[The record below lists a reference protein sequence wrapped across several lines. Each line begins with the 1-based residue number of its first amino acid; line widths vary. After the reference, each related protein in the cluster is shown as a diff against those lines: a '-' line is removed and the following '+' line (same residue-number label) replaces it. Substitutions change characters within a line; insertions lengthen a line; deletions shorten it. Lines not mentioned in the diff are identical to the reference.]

1 MPKINEDLVAAVIRG
16 TNKQSVEDHANEV
29 EMAENGNNTRPTDT
43 LLSLQPPSSPPSH
56 HNNSHHEQPVT
67 KRQRIDALNVYNDH
81 HNHHHLLLHDSPEQ
95 VNNKLPGDS
104 RVQTKNNNNNSNSN
118 NNNNNCHN
126 TSTSSITSSCSSS
139 SSSSSTS
146 ALDETDNRQPLVQQ
160 QLFPS
165 PEALAP
171 TATQEFHQHSHL
183 LKSTTTTAPL
193 ERTTSLEHLADLE
206 IAQFQASLTK
216 QCLCGVSE
224 RVLRRP
230 FESHYVYAT
239 RPPDGGGGRPVRRIA
254 PLAEWPTQKL
264 VQLLSNLQ
272 LVFDVYLRQN
282 AKGHICCRIM
292 DVCDALVRNEQNL
305 IDEIIDLGDDGDCN
319 SFVQFLAG
327 RVLSS
332 FLVIAKDTDTH
343 DHWMKRLID
352 NLFAFEHIN
361 YAAARKI
368 NFSLEII
375 RRIVEWKDVEL
386 HPLDEDGEGEEDD
399 GEDGDEEGEGGASH
413 RLPLPPLENNYFAA
427 FYNSEM
433 VQQQSSNASGSRQ
446 QPHPTPP
453 PPQPPAEPGQ
463 CEIIHLTDSESFDT
477 SNLKCIAIKHLENK
491 WPALVKN
498 MSTLILSH
506 RNTTSCAESCVLTF
520 LNLWESIISVHT
532 NLSIVETLPFYAQL
546 DKFEMLLLN
555 EHLPSTI
562 YKQMLTLFN
571 EALCYGSTLALQD
584 MLPEETCNLAHQIVR
599 HVKDHRI
606 LDSLPRVS
614 PENGVSFIG
623 NRGPTVTYAPTSLT
637 VEGTSTGGGVGM
649 APVDDSL
656 GMDKT
661 LLQKMV
667 LLVLKS
673 VAVTVKEI
681 RSDSS
686 DSSIDSSDYEAFQ
699 DMVLIERSIRD
710 VMRKLEGFMKDTLE
724 FHPESHFSK
733 ILIHLFEDQDD
744 YLIEAMVCTLDVT
757 VGISFRNNAFP
768 ELATMLSPV
777 LTFLEFLRTVANS
790 ADLLLD
796 LLVSNETCFLLYLLR
811 FLKYVRFNWAL
822 FTGACRHSDTGVNC
836 LDDTM
841 SVLIRLRLQI
851 SRLVSRSLYPY
862 DISPVL
868 RLLESCEGMY
878 EGNELS

>member
-1 MPKINEDLVAAVIRG
+1 MPKINEDIVAAVIVRD
-16 TNKQSVEDHANEV
+16 NHKQQQQQDESSEV
-29 EMAENGNNTRPTDT
+29 EMSETNVNRSQLTADADT
-43 LLSLQPPSSPPSH
+43 TTTTI
-56 HNNSHHEQPVT
+56 NSNEQPVT
-67 KRQRIDALNVYNDH
+67 KRQRIDGLNVSFPSSD
-81 HNHHHLLLHDSPEQ
+81 
-95 VNNKLPGDS
+95 KLVVLPVSQGTTVVPVS
-104 RVQTKNNNNNSNSN
+104 
-118 NNNNNCHN
+118 
-126 TSTSSITSSCSSS
+126 TSTSPSQPPQADNNNTLAVDETDRVLHHSRQQSLLDTSNTSLTPTSPEFHLKSSSTTYASSS
-139 SSSSSTS
+139 SNSSLAS
-146 ALDETDNRQPLVQQ
+146 
-160 QLFPS
+160 FPD
-165 PEALAP
+165 
-171 TATQEFHQHSHL
+171 
-183 LKSTTTTAPL
+183 L
-193 ERTTSLEHLADLE
+193 ERAVSHENLVDIE
-206 IAQFQASLTK
+206 IMQFQNSLTK

-230 FESHYVYAT
+230 FESHYVYQTTTAST
-239 RPPDGGGGRPVRRIA
+239 MRHDRTSMRRIA
-254 PLAEWPTQKL
+254 PLSEWPTPKL
-264 VQLLSNLQ
+264 VHLLSNLQ
-272 LVFDVYLRQN
+272 LVFDVYLKQN
-282 AKGHICCRIM
+282 TKGQICCRIM
-292 DVCDALVRNEQNL
+292 DVCDALIRNEQNL
-305 IDEIIDLGDDGDCN
+305 IDEIIDLCDYDN
-319 SFVQFLAG
+319 NFVQFLAG

-332 FLVIAKDTDTH
+332 FLIIAKDTMTH
-343 DHWMKRLID
+343 DNWMKKLID
-352 NLFAFEHIN
+352 NLFSFEHIN
-361 YAAARKI
+361 YASARKI
-368 NFSLEII
+368 NFSLDII
-375 RRIVEWKDVEL
+375 KRIVEWKDVEV
-386 HPLDEDGEGEEDD
+386 HPLDEDGLAEDED
-399 GEDGDEEGEGGASH
+399 EDGGSS

-427 FYNSEM
+427 FYNEEM
-433 VQQQSSNASGSRQ
+433 VRNSGGSQREAHQQNQ
-446 QPHPTPP
+446 QP
-453 PPQPPAEPGQ
+453 QPHVPGQ

-477 SNLKCIAIKHLENK
+477 SNLKCIAIKNLENK

-498 MSTLILSH
+498 MSTLILSN
-506 RNTTSCAESCVLTF
+506 RNTTFAENCVLTF

-555 EHLPSTI
+555 DHLPCTI

-606 LDSLPRVS
+606 LDGLPRVR
-614 PENGVSFIG
+614 PENEVSFIG
-623 NRGPTVTYAPTSLT
+623 NRGETVTYERTSFTEAEVARTSSGGSSVGGSSAGT
-637 VEGTSTGGGVGM
+637 VVGHGL
-649 APVDDSL
+649 DDSL

-710 VMRKLEGFMKDTLE
+710 VLKKLENFMKNTLE

-768 ELATMLSPV
+768 ELVAMLSPV
-777 LTFLEFLRTVANS
+777 LTFLEFLRTISNS

-811 FLKYVRFNWAL
+811 FLKYVRFNWSL
-822 FTGACRHSDTGVNC
+822 FTASCRNSDTGVNC